1 MNPQASARPCPG
13 DDPSRPRP
21 VACELPEVDQER
33 RRAWDQAIADGFC
46 LHCRGEL
53 DAARRPRGDPFCC
66 RGCRAVHQLIHGS
79 GLTRYYDLR
88 RGRQSPAADL
98 RPASLVWLERLL
110 EENDETG
117 EGPFRLSLDIQGVHC
132 AACIWLLE
140 ELFRRQPGGLD
151 LTINPTLGKVD
162 LAWDPRASDLRH
174 YLEEIEKFGYRL
186 GPARDDA
193 RRQPSSLIPRM
204 GLCIAMAL
212 NVMMFT
218 FSYYFGLAP
227 EDGALYQFFGALSFG
242 LATVAVAAGGPVF
255 FRGAVAALRRRMAHL
270 DLPISAGIL
279 LAYAGSVY
287 GYLSTGPGAAY
298 FDSLTI
304 FVALML
310 VGRWAQEH
318 VLERNRNA
326 LLDTAGADQ
335 LTVKRQ
341 RADHLEAITAPELA
355 TGDEIWIAPGDLV
368 PVAGLLLRRAARVSL
383 DWITGESDP
392 VTFEPGDT
400 VPAGA
405 FNAGT
410 GGFTVAA
417 AEDFAGSRLN
427 DLLRAESASDDGHR
441 PRWWTRVATGYVAAV
456 LVLATLAFLSW
467 APSDP
472 RRALEVTVA
481 VLVVTCPCALG
492 LASPLAHELLHHA
505 LRKRG
510 VFVRR
515 PGFMDRALAVRKI
528 FFDKTGTLTHGN
540 LILEPASRKAL
551 WRLDQECRLILG
563 NMVARSNHPVSR
575 ALAVALAP
583 PGGAGAPASHLEAA
597 GENLRELPGKGLEWH
612 RDGVVYRLG
621 KADFAAPRKLAGP
634 GGPSKASEPR
644 FTTETLFTGDGRV
657 LAAFR
662 FSEELKADAAREV
675 AGLRAAGYQPFL
687 LSGDSAARVEVARR
701 ALGIEEARALAGQD
715 PEAKARV
722 VRSLDHRDTLM
733 VGDGL
738 NDSLGFEAAL
748 CTATPA
754 VDRPVLPGKAD
765 FYFLGDGISA
775 IRRALGAARRLREVV
790 RDNLI
795 IAVIYNLSVV
805 GLCFMGLVTP
815 VVAAILMPVSS
826 VGIVSL
832 TAWRLTGRRLTC
844 MS

>member
-1 MNPQASARPCPG
+1 MR
-13 DDPSRPRP
+13 
-21 VACELPEVDQER
+21 VV
-33 RRAWDQAIADGFC
+33 IAEGLC
-46 LHCRGEL
+46 LHCQGEL
-53 DAARRPRGDPFCC
+53 GAVWRPRDGPFCC
-66 RGCRAVHQLIHGS
+66 RGCRGVHELIHGS

-88 RGRQSPAADL
+88 RGRQSPAATL
-98 RPASLVWLERLL
+98 RPASLAWLERLL
-110 EENDETG
+110 KERG
-117 EGPFRLSLDIQGVHC
+117 ESGERPFRLSLDIQGVHC

-162 LAWDPRASDLRH
+162 LVWDPGASDLRH

-186 GPARDDA
+186 GPAREGA
-193 RRQPSSLIPRM
+193 RRQSRSLILRM
-204 GLCIAMAL
+204 GVCVAMAL
-212 NVMMFT
+212 NVMTFT

-227 EDGALYQFFGALSFG
+227 EDGALYRFFGALSFG
-242 LATVAVAAGGPVF
+242 LATVAVAAGGPIF
-255 FRGAVAALRRRMAHL
+255 FRGAVAGLRRRMAHL
-270 DLPISAGIL
+270 DLPISTGIL

-287 GYLSTGPGAAY
+287 GYLSHGPGAAY
-298 FDSLTI
+298 FDSLTL

-310 VGRWAQEH
+310 IGRWAQEH

-326 LLDTAGADQ
+326 LLDGAGAEH
-335 LTVKRQ
+335 LVVKRQ
-341 RADHLEAITAPELA
+341 RAGHLEAITAPELA
-355 TGDEIWIAPGDLV
+355 GGDEMWIAPGDLV
-368 PVAGLLLRRAARVSL
+368 PVEGLLLRRAARVSL
-383 DWITGESDP
+383 DWITGESEP

-417 AEDFAGSRLN
+417 TEDFAGSRLN
-427 DLLRAESASDDGHR
+427 DLLRAESGSGDEDR
-441 PRWWTRVATGYVAAV
+441 PRWWTRVATGYVVAV
-456 LVLATLAFLSW
+456 LVLSALAFLIW
-467 APSDP
+467 APSDL

-528 FFDKTGTLTHGN
+528 IFDKTGTLTHGN
-540 LILEPASRKAL
+540 LVLKPASRKAL
-551 WRLDQECRLILG
+551 WRLDRECRRILG
-563 NMVARSNHPVSR
+563 NMVVRSNHPVSR

-583 PGGAGAPASHLEAA
+583 AGGNRASASENHLEAA
-597 GENLRELPGKGLEWH
+597 GESLCELSGKGLEWH
-612 RDGVVYRLG
+612 REGVLYRLG
-621 KADFAAPRKLAGP
+621 KADFAAPRKTAGESPGAPGKVSETRLAIE
-634 GGPSKASEPR
+634 AQLTTETL
-644 FTTETLFTGDGRV
+644 TTETLFTADGRA

-662 FSEELKADAAREV
+662 FSEELKADAAGEV
-675 AGLRAAGYQPFL
+675 AALREAGYRPFL
-687 LSGDSAARVEVARR
+687 LSGDSEAKVEAARR
-701 ALGIEEARALAGQD
+701 ALGIEQTQALAGQD

-738 NDSLGFEAAL
+738 NDSLSFEAAL

-775 IRRALGAARRLREVV
+775 IRRALGAAQRLRRVI

-795 IAVIYNLSVV
+795 VAVVYNLSAV
-805 GLCFMGLVTP
+805 GLCFAGLVTP

-832 TAWRLTGRRLTC
+832 TAWRLTGRRLTW